1 MCVEKTQKYIYTYF
15 TRDNKTNAQIASE
28 KLQKKKI
35 NNKSR
40 MLVLYWWW

>member
-28 KLQKKKI
+28 KTTKKI